1 MPQIVGIASAV
12 TPAEGEDYLLED
24 GEAPALTEAGWVRMG
39 RAHAAGRE
47 AVIEVDE
54 IVIFRYPAPSPQ
66 TLAEREREDAAAEA
80 PSYPDS

>member
-47 AVIEVDE
+47 AVIDSNLQ
-54 IVIFRYPAPSPQ
+54 RAS
-66 TLAEREREDAAAEA
+66 RELQCSGALR
-80 PSYPDS
+80 P